1 MIGLI
6 LLIMLIISPETFMT
20 VVQEYRLI
28 VLVLLLFDLLCLVG
42 REGRQGQ

>member
-1 MIGLI
+1 MIGLVLI
-6 LLIMLIISPETFMT
+6 IMLIVSPETFMMIM
-20 VVQEYRLI
+20 QEYRLI